1 MQCLH
6 LKGDGLVQVG
16 NEVVGMKDWVT
27 YMGGLEEDLTTQSYV
42 RGKIGL
48 DRTCTKPKGIESSKT
63 GPFQGQQWEIRR
75 WTDGSGEFCIKK
87 WQFGVPVFVKTLFS
101 LQQDEEEL
109 GYILN
114 TNGQLSLP
122 GSPVLGHS
130 GLGNRRGSADETE
143 SDSSTSSPASM
154 PGTFV

>member
-16 NEVVGMKDWVT
+16 NEVVGMKDCVI
-27 YMGGLEEDLTTQSYV
+27 YMGGLEEVVTIESYV
-42 RGKIGL
+42 RGKIGQ
-48 DRTCTKPKGIESSKT
+48 DRTCTKPKGIEIFKI
-63 GPFQGQQWEIRR
+63 GPFLGQKGEMHR

-87 WQFGVPVFVKTLFS
+87 WHLGIPVFIKTLFS

-130 GLGNRRGSADETE
+130 GLRHRRGSADKTE
-143 SDSSTSSPASM
+143 SDSSSSSPASM